1 MRVEVSAKFAS
12 MPPRTAVHTGTVNSM
27 PVMWD
32 MFHLI
37 RFIWKVKGL
46 LRRLPGHMAHKPGAQ
61 PRCNPVIRM

>member
-1 MRVEVSAKFAS
+1 MRVEASAKFAS

-27 PVMWD
+27 TVMWD

-37 RFIWKVKGL
+37 RLIVLPKGL

-61 PRCNPVIRM
+61 PPL